1 MKVMY
6 NDTNVMTLIN
16 GRLTVENTTF
26 RPDEGDM
33 LDLSNEAAVLLKLF
47 LEHTHVQPSLRQ
59 LLKMKLRQFIL
70 RVL

>member
-6 NDTNVMTLIN
+6 HDNHLLTVAGGKIQIERTNVL
-16 GRLTVENTTF
+16 
-26 RPDEGDM
+26 PDEGDM